1 MKVKHF
7 LNPNLKP
14 ISFWKILQLMVEKT
28 VSLLTVI
35 SDGDISES
43 SFVVISSHSSKQ
55 PELLSSFN
63 WQATTSEN
71 FLTFFNEQEI
81 CS

>member
-28 VSLLTVI
+28 MSLLAIT

-71 FLTFFNEQEI
+71 FLTFFN
-81 CS
+81 